1 MRRPGRRP
9 PGHAGERRPAGQH
22 PGDLVGE
29 DRVVG
34 SGDELVLPERDVA
47 FRELL

>member
-9 PGHAGERRPAGQH
+9 PGHAGDPGPAGQH
-22 PGDLVGE
+22 PGNLVGE
-29 DRVVG
+29 DRIVR
-34 SGDELVLPERDVA
+34 SRDELVLPERDVA